1 MSATSATLPRRDTAG
16 AGHRPLSAIAAAA
29 SGGVP
34 QARILRVLAD
44 VAGPLADWHAQ
55 GHVHGAVAM
64 STIGLD
70 SSGRAHLLAPPLA
83 PAADAEGAVRIR
95 GYAAF
100 EQYTD
105 DPERPCGP
113 WTDVYALSAVAHA
126 LVVGA
131 PPPDALARCVK
142 DAYVPLQGRDVGAY
156 DAGFLQAIDRGLSMT
171 HGARPADM
179 QACAQAFGFALA
191 QPVPPEPQAAPV
203 EPEPDLPPVAA
214 PPRAVAGP
222 RVPLLVMLGVLAAVA
237 LAVYLW
243 LRPGAPGSQ
252 SAGRAA
258 SPVEPAPE
266 PAPVPAPPALA
277 DLNAPRSSAP
287 QGQGAGGPPAPEGS
301 VDAEGAPSGSASS
314 DGLVRGADGV
324 LAPPSPDGSATPAG
338 PGPANPDPALPG
350 DGDAPGVAGT
360 TQPPSADEAA
370 AAPGGVSDPAGG
382 ASDATGATTAPD
394 APGAD
399 GTVDPAQTEGEE
411 PGDTAAGEPTAD
423 DAEPVEPV
431 QAAVPVRVH
440 VRPWGEV
447 MVDGRSRGISPPLT
461 QLTLPPGRHRIT
473 IRNPAA
479 PEYNTTIEVK
489 PGGAASISHV
499 FE

>member
-1 MSATSATLPRRDTAG
+1 MHAVGRPPRLRRRTVRPRAEGNPHARRLAARGTVQRQRHHGHTQCRAGKRRGARGRAQPGCLGRPAFLLQPKFAHQLLVDQPDRWRCAADLRAWRRAERRLVYPAVRLDAGLALGPSACRQPNTCPGVLSMSATSATLPRRDTAG

-34 QARILRVLAD
+34 PARILRVLAD

-55 GHVHGAVAM
+55 GRVHGAVAM

-214 PPRAVAGP
+214 PPRAAAGP

-277 DLNAPRSSAP
+277 DL
-287 QGQGAGGPPAPEGS
+287 
-301 VDAEGAPSGSASS
+301 
-314 DGLVRGADGV
+314 
-324 LAPPSPDGSATPAG
+324 
-338 PGPANPDPALPG
+338 
-350 DGDAPGVAGT
+350 
-360 TQPPSADEAA
+360 
-370 AAPGGVSDPAGG
+370 
-382 ASDATGATTAPD
+382 
-394 APGAD
+394 
-399 GTVDPAQTEGEE
+399 
-411 PGDTAAGEPTAD
+411 
-423 DAEPVEPV
+423 
-431 QAAVPVRVH
+431 
-440 VRPWGEV
+440 
-447 MVDGRSRGISPPLT
+447 
-461 QLTLPPGRHRIT
+461 
-473 IRNPAA
+473 
-479 PEYNTTIEVK
+479 
-489 PGGAASISHV
+489 
-499 FE
+499 